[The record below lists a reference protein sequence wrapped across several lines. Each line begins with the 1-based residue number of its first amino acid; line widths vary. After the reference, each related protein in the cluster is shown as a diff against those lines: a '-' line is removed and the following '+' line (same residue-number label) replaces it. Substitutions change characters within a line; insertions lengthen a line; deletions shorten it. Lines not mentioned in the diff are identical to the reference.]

1 MLHSLSDIVC
11 MLTYDQ
17 LQRAS
22 LIGWNAVTW
31 RVAEGQ
37 GQVVVTMDVFRSIFA
52 HKSFVSLSRSVYSAT
67 VTGVR

>member
-22 LIGWNAVTW
+22 LIGWNAVT
-31 RVAEGQ
+31 
-37 GQVVVTMDVFRSIFA
+37 
-52 HKSFVSLSRSVYSAT
+52 
-67 VTGVR
+67 